1 MPDLTVLTLSGNF
14 QGIKSAYLAFIR
26 KYEVFNLCAT
36 INLHIGSLSL
46 TLGNQNLLSAKE

>member
-1 MPDLTVLTLSGNF
+1 MPDLTILILSGDF
-14 QGIKSAYLAFIR
+14 QGIKSAYPAFIR

-36 INLHIGSLSL
+36 ISLHIGSLSL